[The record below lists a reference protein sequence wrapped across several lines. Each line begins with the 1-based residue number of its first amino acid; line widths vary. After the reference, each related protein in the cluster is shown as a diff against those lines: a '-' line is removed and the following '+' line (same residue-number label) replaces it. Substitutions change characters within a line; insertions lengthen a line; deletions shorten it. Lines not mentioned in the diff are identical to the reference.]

1 MCIFITPSTTALRK
15 KENCELWFCVWVQFY
30 TNKSGLFILN
40 YSLPQIIFY
49 FMHCVICEWNFG
61 ILIWFVVLISYI
73 TSTGKCRRMQRQ
85 PPRFHRTRCSKW
97 IRWPKRS
104 WIVYKSRS
112 VSYVYI
118 VYICDASRKCKWNE
132 SINQRENENA
142 LNKHS
147 FLDRCWL
154 AA

>member
-1 MCIFITPSTTALRK
+1 MCIFITPSTTALKKKRK
-15 KENCELWFCVWVQFY
+15 LWIV
-30 TNKSGLFILN
+30 ILCLSTILHKQKRFVYFN

-132 SINQRENENA
+132 SIYQRENENA